1 MISPAAGGFNPVPR
15 KTAHRRL
22 HRLIRMEGA
31 GGSKKKKKKIQVVKK
46 PIRLIK

>member
-22 HRLIRMEGA
+22 HRLIRRDGA
-31 GGSKKKKKKIQVVKK
+31 GGSKNKKKKIPVVKK
-46 PIRLIK
+46 PIWLIK